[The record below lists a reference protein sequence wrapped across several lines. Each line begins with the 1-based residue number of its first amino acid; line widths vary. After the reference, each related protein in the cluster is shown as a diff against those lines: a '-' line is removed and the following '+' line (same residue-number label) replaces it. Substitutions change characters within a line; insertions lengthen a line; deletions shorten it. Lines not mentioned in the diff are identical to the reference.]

1 MLSSYKLPKLNE
13 LPAGNDVRIAIRAE
27 DLLAKCSGALLV
39 HSPSRGFTLVLKPLA
54 RPLGWVHP
62 GAAAPRARLLAEEGS
77 GDCGLARAN
86 VQLFIDLFVYF
97 KWAFFVSWRY
107 KMGRY
112 RS

>member
-39 HSPSRGFTLVLKPLA
+39 HSPSRGFTLVLKPSA

-62 GAAAPRARLLAEEGS
+62 GAAAPRARLLAAEGS
-77 GDCGLARAN
+77 GDRGPARTN
-86 VQLFIDLFVYF
+86 VQLFIDLFLYF
-97 KWAFFVSWRY
+97 RWAFFVSWRY
-107 KMGRY
+107 KTWRY
-112 RS
+112 GS